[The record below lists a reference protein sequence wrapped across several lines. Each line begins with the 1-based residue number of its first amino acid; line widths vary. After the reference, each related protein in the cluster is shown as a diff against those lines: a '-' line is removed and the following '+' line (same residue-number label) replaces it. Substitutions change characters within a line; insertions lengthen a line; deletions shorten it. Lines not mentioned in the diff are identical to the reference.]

1 MKKRIIVSTILIGT
15 LMTGGIAIAKPFG
28 SNYGNHNSR
37 GQGIMTEEQHQ
48 QYVENRLERMDII
61 LDLSD
66 NQEKKIK
73 ALCST
78 QRQERQP
85 MREEMRDGRD
95 ERRNAMRSGDEAAI
109 RSNITK
115 RADYNADRIVE
126 RVQVKKELYAILTP
140 EQQEKAEKIWE
151 TRGNDRNGRHAR
163 GFGF

>member
-15 LMTGGIAIAKPFG
+15 LMTGGIAMAKPFG

-61 LDLSD
+61 LDLSN

-78 QRQERQP
+78 QWQERQP
-85 MREEMRDGRD
+85 MREEMRGNRD
-95 ERRNAMRSGDEAAI
+95 ERRNAMRSGNEAAI

-115 RADYNADRIVE
+115 RADYNAD
-126 RVQVKKELYAILTP
+126 
-140 EQQEKAEKIWE
+140 
-151 TRGNDRNGRHAR
+151 
-163 GFGF
+163 